1 IPMCISKPVSHSHAS
16 IRTMHSAAGTV
27 EWVHLT
33 GDERVLWAG
42 TPSTYPAIPAI
53 TVGFVLCVLGAWL
66 SRVGLFGMPWWL
78 PLVSI
83 PVGLAVATRAYL
95 VRWSTRYVFT
105 TKAIYEKTG
114 LLSRTVTQ
122 VRFDRVQ
129 NTAFDQSL
137 IERTLSYGDLAV
149 YTAGTGGVN
158 LSLRDV
164 PDPQRV
170 NSLVTARLSEIAAGP
185 ERSTE
190 DESSAA

>member
-1 IPMCISKPVSHSHAS
+1 MS
-16 IRTMHSAAGTV
+16 SAAGTV

-42 TPSTYPAIPAI
+42 TPSTYPAVPVIGVA
-53 TVGFVLCVLGAWL
+53 FALCVLGAWL
-66 SRVGLFGMPWWL
+66 SREGLLGMPWWL
-78 PLVSI
+78 PLGLI
-83 PVGLAVATRAYL
+83 PIGLTVATYAYL
-95 VRWSTRYVFT
+95 ARWSTRYVFT

-137 IERTLSYGDLAV
+137 IERALSYGDLAV

-164 PDPQRV
+164 PEPQRV
-170 NSLVTARLSEIAAGP
+170 NSLVTNRLSEIAAGDGSNTDDP
-185 ERSTE
+185 STT
-190 DESSAA
+190 